1 MKKTLLL
8 LLIPGFLVAQT
19 HFIDTHILYM
29 NGNDVNNDIAIN
41 TFYNSVDTCDISWSI
56 ISDSLPSGW
65 EFSIC
70 FPNCHNIGVVNGT
83 DLFLPNEKSYLN
95 CQMYPNGVYG
105 EGILQMEIIT
115 NNTYR
120 DTITWN
126 GQVYLA
132 SDIESSNSIAE
143 SKLIKITDIFGRDI
157 TDYKNRLLIYLYSD
171 GKIEKKI
178 NLK

>member
-29 NGNDVNNDIAIN
+29 NGNDVNNDITIN
-41 TFYNSVDTCDISWSI
+41 TYYNSIDTCDISWSI
-56 ISDSLPSGW
+56 ISDSMPSGW

-70 FPNCHNIGVVNGT
+70 FPNCHNIRVVDGT

-95 CQMYPNGVYG
+95 CHMYPNGVYG
-105 EGILQMEIIT
+105 QGIVRMEIIT

-120 DTITWN
+120 DTVTWH
-126 GQVYLA
+126 GQVYLS
-132 SDIESSNSIAE
+132 SDIESSNSIVE
-143 SKLIKITDIFGRDI
+143 SKLIKITYIFGRDV
-157 TDYKNRLLIYLYSD
+157 TDYNNRLLFYIYSD